1 MIQVPKE
8 RELRAVLHPA
18 ADFVLL
24 LLRRLKDVPRNLRQ
38 ACVLGLDLISIPLAL
53 AAGLWLKTGAIRPP
67 ALVDYAVLSVTVLSS
82 AVIFLRLGLY
92 RAIIRFMGHEA
103 VLAVV
108 RGVTLSALV
117 LALAMG
123 LSGAPFVLSLPIIY
137 WAFMLVFVGGTRLGL
152 RSVSRSIRK
161 GGSRRVAI
169 YGAGSAGRQL
179 LSALQHGDQYA
190 PVIFIDDNALLRGRV
205 ISDVPI
211 VSFNDL
217 PAIIERHELSEVF
230 LAMASLGQ
238 KRRREIIRLLSDF
251 PVQVRSIPSFEDLM
265 SGRAS
270 IGQMQDVS
278 LDDLLGREPV
288 PPRPEL
294 VGQCIRGKTVLVTG
308 AGGSIGSELCRQ
320 ILANSPAELL
330 LLDSSEYALYE
341 IEKELGE
348 QVLSAGCRTRLVPL
362 LASIQDEGRMRR
374 VMAQFRVQTVYHAA
388 ASKHVPIVE
397 YNVIEGVRNNVF
409 GTLNLARAAI
419 ATGVET
425 FVLVSTDKAVR
436 PANTMGATKRVSE
449 MMMQALA
456 AERIGPRFEVVRFG
470 NVIGSSGS
478 VVPLFREQ
486 IARGGP
492 VTVTHLDAE
501 RFFMTVA
508 EAAQLVLQAG
518 AMGGGGDVF
527 VLDMGQPVR
536 IADLARRMIHLSGLD
551 VREAAS
557 PLGDI
562 EVRVIGLRPG
572 EKVREELVTNGEI
585 SATAHPMIMRALED
599 FLPWPELESNLQQLA
614 AACENYDCHRISEV
628 FALFLPGFAPRQVSL
643 DPLDAGR
650 VATPSAK
657 IAHLTQFQRNRGPGD

>member
-8 RELRAVLHPA
+8 RERRAVLHPA

-24 LLRRLKDVPRNLRQ
+24 LLRRLKEVPRNLRQ

-53 AAGLWLKTGAIRPP
+53 AAGLWLKTGAISAP
-67 ALVDYAVLSVTVLSS
+67 ALVDYAVLSVTVLFS

-108 RGVTLSALV
+108 KGVTLSALV

-123 LSGAPFVLSLPIIY
+123 LSGVRFVLSLPIIY

-152 RSVSRSIRK
+152 RSVSRSMRAR
-161 GGSRRVAI
+161 GSRRVAI

-179 LSALQHGDQYA
+179 LSALQQGDQYA
-190 PVIFIDDNALLRGRV
+190 PVIFIDDDACLHGRL

-211 VSFNDL
+211 VSSAML
-217 PAIIERHELSEVF
+217 PQLVSRHDVSEVF
-230 LAMASLGQ
+230 LAMASLSQG
-238 KRRREIIRLLSDF
+238 RRREIIRLLADF
-251 PVQVRSIPSFEDLM
+251 PVQVRSIPPFEDLM

-270 IGQMQDVS
+270 IGQMREVS

-294 VGQCIRGKTVLVTG
+294 VGQCISGKTVLVTG

-320 ILANSPAELL
+320 ILANAPAELL

-348 QVLSAGCRTRLVPL
+348 WLLSTGSRTRVVPL
-362 LASIQDEGRMRR
+362 LASIQDEGRMYR
-374 VMAQFRVQTVYHAA
+374 VMSQFRVQTVYHAA

-419 ATGVET
+419 ANGVET

-436 PANTMGATKRVSE
+436 PANTMGATKRVAE
-449 MMMQALA
+449 IIMQALA
-456 AERIGPRFEVVRFG
+456 AQPGGPRFEVVRFG

-478 VVPLFREQ
+478 VIPLFHEQ
-486 IARGGP
+486 IGRGGP

-501 RFFMTVA
+501 RFFMTIA

-527 VLDMGQPVR
+527 VLDMGRSIR
-536 IADLARRMIHLSGLD
+536 ITDLARRMIHLSGLE
-551 VREAAS
+551 VRDRDNLS
-557 PLGDI
+557 GDI
-562 EVRVIGLRPG
+562 EIRVIGLRPG
-572 EKVREELVTNGEI
+572 EKIREELVTNGEI
-585 SATAHPMIMRALED
+585 SPTAHPMIMRALED
-599 FLPWPELESNLQQLA
+599 FVPWPELESKLQQLA
-614 AACENYDCHRISEV
+614 AACESYDCHRIKQV
-628 FALFLPGFAPRQVSL
+628 FALFLPGFVPRQVSL

-650 VATPSAK
+650 VETPSANVTQ
-657 IAHLTQFQRNRGPGD
+657 LTRFQRNRGPGD

>member
-1 MIQVPKE
+1 M
-8 RELRAVLHPA
+8 
-18 ADFVLL
+18 
-24 LLRRLKDVPRNLRQ
+24 
-38 ACVLGLDLISIPLAL
+38 
-53 AAGLWLKTGAIRPP
+53 
-67 ALVDYAVLSVTVLSS
+67 
-82 AVIFLRLGLY
+82 
-92 RAIIRFMGHEA
+92 
-103 VLAVV
+103 
-108 RGVTLSALV
+108 
-117 LALAMG
+117 
-123 LSGAPFVLSLPIIY
+123 
-137 WAFMLVFVGGTRLGL
+137 
-152 RSVSRSIRK
+152 
-161 GGSRRVAI
+161 
-169 YGAGSAGRQL
+169 
-179 LSALQHGDQYA
+179 
-190 PVIFIDDNALLRGRV
+190 FIDDNPRLRGRV

-211 VSFNDL
+211 VSSAEL
-217 PAIIERHELSEVF
+217 PRLIERHELSEVF
-230 LAMASLGQ
+230 LAIASLGQ
-238 KRRREIIRLLSDF
+238 ERRREIIRLLADF
-251 PVQVRSIPSFEDLM
+251 PVQVRSIPSIEDLM

-270 IGQMQDVS
+270 IGQMQEVS
-278 LDDLLGREPV
+278 LDDLLGRDPV

-294 VGQCIRGKTVLVTG
+294 VGPCIRGKTVLVTG

-320 ILANSPAELL
+320 ILVSSPGELL

-341 IEKELGE
+341 IEKQLSET
-348 QVLSAGCRTRLVPL
+348 VLATGSRTRLVPL
-362 LASIQDEGRMRR
+362 LASIQDEGRMHR
-374 VMAQFRVQTVYHAA
+374 VMSQFRVQTVYHAA

-449 MMMQALA
+449 MIMQALA
-456 AERIGPRFEVVRFG
+456 AEHIGPRFEVVRFG

-527 VLDMGQPVR
+527 VLDMGQPIR
-536 IADLARRMIHLSGLD
+536 IADLARRMIHLSGLE
-551 VREAAS
+551 VREAAN
-557 PLGDI
+557 PHGDV

-585 SATAHPMIMRALED
+585 SSTAHPMVMSALED
-599 FLPWPELESNLQQLA
+599 FPPWSVLEGNLQQLA
-614 AACENYDCHRISEV
+614 AACESYDCRRINAV
-628 FALFLPGFAPRQVSL
+628 FALFLPGFTPRQAAL
-643 DPLDAGR
+643 DPLDAGYAEAR
-650 VATPSAK
+650 SSKVAR
-657 IAHLTQFQRNRGPGD
+657 LWQFQRNRAPGD